1 MVEPCAVNPRG
12 WHARGM
18 QRKGRRFGD
27 RAATLTLFSGLPGSG
42 KTTLARRLEAEGKG
56 VRLATDEWQDRLGVP
71 HSESAFHER
80 LQAALYQHALVLL
93 RRGVDVILEDGLWM
107 KAERAQKFADARSCG
122 ALIDLHVFDVDYDTL
137 WTRLQKRNEEGASG
151 AAPIT
156 SEHLRS
162 AWDLFEPVSAEELLR
177 VDSHRTHSGGFA

>member
-1 MVEPCAVNPRG
+1 MVARTFLLEWHPRCMEHNG
-12 WHARGM
+12 PSVRNHR
-18 QRKGRRFGD
+18 
-27 RAATLTLFSGLPGSG
+27 ATLTLFSGLPGSG
-42 KTTLARRLEAEGKG
+42 KTTLARRLEYQGRG
-56 VRLATDEWQDRLGVP
+56 VRLATDEWQDLLGIA

-107 KAERAQKFADARSCG
+107 KAERAEKIADARSCD
-122 ALIDLHVFDVDYDTL
+122 ALIELHVFKVDYDTL
-137 WTRLQKRNEEGASG
+137 WARLQKRNSEGVAG

-162 AWDLFEPVSAEELLR
+162 AWTLFEPVSAEELVQ
-177 VDSHRTHSGGFA
+177 VDSYSTHTGGLD